1 MYNRLYNYLE
11 MNSVIYDLQS
21 GFRQK
26 YSASHALIN
35 LTDKVREELYSR
47 NFACG
52 IFADLQKVF
61 DTVDHDILIQKLNHY
76 GIRGV
81 ANNWFSSYL
90 QNRLQYVSIN
100 GFNSKLEHIHCGVPQ
115 GSILGPL
122 LFLIYI
128 NDLNCAIRYCSVHH
142 FADDTNLLNYN
153 NSVKRMNKQVNQDL
167 KNLTN
172 WLNANKICLN
182 VSKTEVVLFKS
193 SRKLTDVPLKLKLN
207 GKRLYPTNS
216 VKYLGINIDENLTW
230 KQQIS
235 DKAQANGILSKLKHF
250 IDRKTLKSTYHAIF
264 EPHLYYSSLV
274 WAQNSNSI
282 KRLFVLQKKSLR
294 IIYFLNHNAHTS
306 PLFRDLNI
314 LKLPDKVALENSLFI
329 NISTNAYTQSLKIG
343 LLSHLIFI
351 LTILVGPI

>member
-1 MYNRLYNYLE
+1 M
-11 MNSVIYDLQS
+11 
-21 GFRQK
+21 
-26 YSASHALIN
+26 
-35 LTDKVREELYSR
+35 
-47 NFACG
+47 
-52 IFADLQKVF
+52 
-61 DTVDHDILIQKLNHY
+61 NHY

-90 QNRLQYVSIN
+90 QNRSQYVSIN

-235 DKAQANGILSKLKHF
+235 DIAIKLNKANGILSKLRHF
-250 IDRKTLKSTYHAIF
+250 IDRKTLKSIYHAIF

-314 LKLPDKVALENSLFI
+314 LKLLDKIAPENCLFL
-329 NISTNAYTQSLKIG
+329 NKYFNKCLST
-343 LLSHLIFI
+343 IFKNGFTFSSDFHTYNTRWSNLGYI
-351 LTILVGPI
+351 VVPPHNT